1 MFVIYVYILIVFVFY
16 NLVGLYF
23 YMFFEFFNVLI
34 ILFLLYVR
42 IFFISICFLIRW
54 LVYSVMF
61 DIVCLNNILIF
72 VKVLI

>member
-1 MFVIYVYILIVFVFY
+1 MFVIYILIVFVFY

-42 IFFISICFLIRW
+42 IFFISICFLIWW

-61 DIVCLNNILIF
+61 DIVRLNNILIF